1 MANRDFEPHHRRK
14 TVIEADQYSFG
25 AYVAIF
31 AVVVVVVMGGFYAFG
46 TFMEPGGSANN
57 PRVVQSG
64 ERATVPGAGTTGQAV
79 PGGNW
84 DTRLNKDPT
93 ADLSKTR

>member
-1 MANRDFEPHHRRK
+1 MANRDFEPHQRRK

-25 AYVAIF
+25 TYVAIF
-31 AVVVVVVMGGFYAFG
+31 AAVVIFVMGGFYAFG

-57 PRVVQSG
+57 PPVVQRG
-64 ERATVPGAGTTGQAV
+64 DRATVPGAGTTGQAV

-84 DTRLNKDPT
+84 DTRLNRDPK
-93 ADLSKTR
+93 SGQSQSR